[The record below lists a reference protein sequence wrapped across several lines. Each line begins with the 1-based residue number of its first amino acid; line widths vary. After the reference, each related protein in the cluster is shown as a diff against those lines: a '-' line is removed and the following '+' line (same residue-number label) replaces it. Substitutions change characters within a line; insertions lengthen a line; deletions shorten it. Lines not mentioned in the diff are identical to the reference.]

1 LILAFAWQDE
11 KGMCEVMFKVKDL
24 MCKKVVTAKESMS
37 IFEGIQ
43 LLSDRHVGS
52 VLIIDD
58 ENRCIGIFTE
68 RDAIRVVAQKVSLEE
83 PLNKV
88 MSTHVATISLE
99 ASFDD
104 AKALLLSHR
113 IRHLPVT
120 DKEGKLIGLFSFRAF
135 VDEVFGMKTT
145 AQAPT

>member
-1 LILAFAWQDE
+1 MAFLIGKE
-11 KGMCEVMFKVKDL
+11 EVCDVFKIKDI
-24 MCKKVVTAKESMS
+24 MCKKVVTAKENMP
-37 IFEGIQ
+37 ILEAVK
-43 LLSDRHVGS
+43 LLNDRHVGS
-52 VLIIDD
+52 VVIIDD

-68 RDAIRVVAQKVSLEE
+68 RDAIRAVGQRVNLEE
-83 PLNKV
+83 PLSKV
-88 MSTHVATISLE
+88 MSTHVATIGLE

-120 DKEGKLIGLFSFRAF
+120 DQEGKLIGLFSFRAF

-145 AQAPT
+145 AQTPT

>member
-1 LILAFAWQDE
+1 MIIGVKKE
-11 KGMCEVMFKVKDL
+11 VICEMFKIKDI
-24 MCKKVVTAKESMS
+24 MCKKVVTAKENLS
-37 IFEGIQ
+37 ILEAVQ
-43 LLSDRHVGS
+43 LLNDRHVGS
-52 VLIIDD
+52 LVVIDD

-120 DKEGKLIGLFSFRAF
+120 DQEGKLIGLFSFRAF

>member
-1 LILAFAWQDE
+1 
-11 KGMCEVMFKVKDL
+11 MCEMFKIKDI
-24 MCKKVVTAKESMS
+24 MCKKVVTAKENLT
-37 IFEGIQ
+37 ILEAVK
-43 LLSDRHVGS
+43 LLNERHVGS
-52 VLIIDD
+52 LVIIDD

-68 RDAIRVVAQKVSLEE
+68 RDAIRVVAQKVNLEV

-88 MSTHVATISLE
+88 MSTHVATIGLE

-104 AKALLLSHR
+104 AKSLLLSHR

-120 DKEGKLIGLFSFRAF
+120 DQEGKLIGLFSFRAF

>member
-1 LILAFAWQDE
+1 
-11 KGMCEVMFKVKDL
+11 MFKVKDL
-24 MCKKVVTAKESMS
+24 MCKKVVTTKENMP
-37 IFEGIQ
+37 IFDAIK
-43 LLSDRHVGS
+43 LLNDRHVGS
-52 VLIIDD
+52 TVVVDD
-58 ENRCIGIFTE
+58 ENHCIGIFTE
-68 RDAIRVVAQKVSLEE
+68 RDAIRAVAQKMNLDE

-88 MSTHVATISLE
+88 MSTHVATIGLE

-113 IRHLPVT
+113 IRHLPVI

-145 AQAPT
+145 AQIPT

>member
-1 LILAFAWQDE
+1 
-11 KGMCEVMFKVKDL
+11 
-24 MCKKVVTAKESMS
+24 MCKKVVTTKENMP
-37 IFEGIQ
+37 IFDAIK
-43 LLSDRHVGS
+43 LLNDRHVGS
-52 VLIIDD
+52 TVVVDD
-58 ENRCIGIFTE
+58 ENHCIGIFTE
-68 RDAIRVVAQKVSLEE
+68 RDAIRAVAQKMNLDE

-88 MSTHVATISLE
+88 MSTHVATIGLE

-113 IRHLPVT
+113 IRHLPVI

-145 AQAPT
+145 AQIPT

>member
-1 LILAFAWQDE
+1 
-11 KGMCEVMFKVKDL
+11 MFKIKDI
-24 MCKKVVTAKESMS
+24 MCKKVVTVKEHTS
-37 IFEGIQ
+37 IFDAIK
-43 LLSDRHVGS
+43 LLENRHVGS
-52 VLIIDD
+52 TVVIDD
-58 ENRCIGIFTE
+58 ENCCIGIFTE
-68 RDAIRVVAQKVSLEE
+68 RDAIRAIAQKINLED

-88 MSTHVATISLE
+88 MSTHVATIGFES
-99 ASFDD
+99 SFDD

-113 IRHLPVT
+113 IRHLPVV

>member
-1 LILAFAWQDE
+1 LEFVIGKE
-11 KGMCEVMFKVKDL
+11 EVCDVFKIKDI
-24 MCKKVVTAKESMS
+24 MCKKVVTAKENMP
-37 IFEGIQ
+37 IWEAIK
-43 LLSDRHVGS
+43 LLDDRHIGS
-52 VLIIDD
+52 LVIVDD

-68 RDAIRVVAQKVSLEE
+68 RDAVRAVGQRMNLEE

-113 IRHLPVT
+113 IRHLPVI
-120 DKEGKLIGLFSFRAF
+120 DNEGKLIGLFSFRAF
-135 VDEVFGMKTT
+135 MDEVFGMKTT
-145 AQAPT
+145 AQTPT

>member
-1 LILAFAWQDE
+1 
-11 KGMCEVMFKVKDL
+11 
-24 MCKKVVTAKESMS
+24 MCKKVVTAKENMP
-37 IFEGIQ
+37 ILEAVK
-43 LLSDRHVGS
+43 LLNDRHVGS
-52 VLIIDD
+52 LVVIDD

-68 RDAIRVVAQKVSLEE
+68 RDAIRVVAQKVNLEE

-88 MSTHVATISLE
+88 MSTHVATIGLE

-104 AKALLLSHR
+104 AKSLLLSHR

-120 DKEGKLIGLFSFRAF
+120 DQEGKLIGLFSFRAF

>member
-1 LILAFAWQDE
+1 L
-11 KGMCEVMFKVKDL
+11 FKIKDI
-24 MCKKVVTAKESMS
+24 MCKNVVTAKENMT
-37 IFEGIQ
+37 ILEAVK
-43 LLSDRHVGS
+43 LLDERHVGS
-52 VLIIDD
+52 MVIVDD

-68 RDAIRVVAQKVSLEE
+68 RDAIRVVAQKLSLDES
-83 PLNKV
+83 LSKV
-88 MSTHVATISLE
+88 MSTHVATIGFE

-104 AKALLLSHR
+104 AKDILLSHK

-145 AQAPT
+145 AQPPT